1 MSCRGHWTKKKVLS
15 GVIGEGFEWDLELA
29 VGLDGICSEWTTERA
44 TKKDDAISSSYLFY
58 CLQRARH

>member
-1 MSCRGHWTKKKVLS
+1 MLS